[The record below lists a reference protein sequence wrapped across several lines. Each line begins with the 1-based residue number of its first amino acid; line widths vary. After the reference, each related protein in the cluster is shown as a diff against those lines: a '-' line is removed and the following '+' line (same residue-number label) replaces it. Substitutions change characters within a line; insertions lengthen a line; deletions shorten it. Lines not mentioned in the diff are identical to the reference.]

1 MNVLI
6 LGAGGR
12 EHALAWKIQQSPL
25 VNRTLVAPGNAGTAA
40 DNRLETHPIPSMNV
54 ADVLALCSDEDVSFV
69 VVGPEAPLVDGL
81 ADALRDANLL
91 VLGPSAAGA
100 RLEGSKAFSKAIMD
114 AAGVPTARYARV
126 MTAAEVDAFVDAFD
140 GEALVVKAD
149 GLAAGKGVV
158 VCDGLEDARAT
169 AHAMLRDLP
178 FGEASATIVLEERL
192 IGIETSYIVL
202 TDGER
207 FVAMPTSQDHKR
219 LGDGDTGPNTGGMG
233 AYSPAPFVTEAI
245 REAIERDVIAPTLAE
260 LRRRE
265 IPFRGFLYAG
275 IMLTSDGPRVLE
287 FNVRLGD
294 PETQALMMA
303 LRGDVVPALVA
314 AAEGALPADA
324 DLGPCDASAV
334 VVLAAKGYPESP
346 QKGAVIAGLDAAAKV
361 DRSVVFHA
369 GTALRGPDVVVSG
382 GRVLGVTA
390 VGATP
395 EAAIAQAYQAV
406 EHIGWDGMQ
415 YRRDIGKALA
425 D

>member
-1 MNVLI
+1 
-6 LGAGGR
+6 
-12 EHALAWKIQQSPL
+12 
-25 VNRTLVAPGNAGTAA
+25 
-40 DNRLETHPIPSMNV
+40 
-54 ADVLALCSDEDVSFV
+54 
-69 VVGPEAPLVDGL
+69 
-81 ADALRDANLL
+81 
-91 VLGPSAAGA
+91 
-100 RLEGSKAFSKAIMD
+100 
-114 AAGVPTARYARV
+114 
-126 MTAAEVDAFVDAFD
+126 
-140 GEALVVKAD
+140 
-149 GLAAGKGVV
+149 
-158 VCDGLEDARAT
+158 VCDGVEDARAT
-169 AHAMLRDLP
+169 AHAMLRDQP

-245 REAIERDVIAPTLAE
+245 REAIEQHVIVPTLAE

-275 IMLTSDGPRVLE
+275 IMLTADGPRVLE

-303 LRGDVVPALVA
+303 LRGDLVPALVA

-361 DRSVVFHA
+361 EQSVVFHA
-369 GTALRGPDVVVSG
+369 GTALRGPDVVVAG

-390 VGATP
+390 VGVTP
-395 EAAIAQAYQAV
+395 EAALAQAYRAV
-406 EHIGWDGMQ
+406 ERIGWDGMQ

-425 D
+425 DIRFEPPNSPSSQAISLPNNPVGAEAGGAGTGNGEAASASTARGDDVSVASRSSSAASPSFAELALRAAAACSPSCALVLAMASGASGVSASGSPKLGTWMSVRSSSSTVGGLGTAAPVSPEIHS